1 MEVTPGQ
8 HFDAFISGLF
18 LAPNAAAQ
26 FAPLHYYFVKAMDAM
41 YAHLTAGAPL
51 PPSQVVRPTP
61 RGFVPYTTAN
71 EAALLPPIR
80 QNPAAADQVRFA
92 DGVLTIP
99 Q

>member
-1 MEVTPGQ
+1 
-8 HFDAFISGLF
+8 LF
-18 LAPNAAAQ
+18 LGPSLEAQ

-61 RGFVPYTTAN
+61 RGFAQYSTLN

-80 QNPAAADQVRFA
+80 QNPAAADQIRFA